1 MKRISSILLVLMV
14 SSILLPAS
22 NFGIVSSEVVC
33 CDSIQ
38 YNLMFSGSSSN
49 GLLSPFE
56 SSLGSEQKSE
66 VGSAITQSTEVGRW
80 SGQTNFGGEYPSHT
94 ATFILPYKIN
104 DGAGVTINATVE
116 LRLGSETNTGS
127 TPLPQTFLP
136 GENGVLELDIDV
148 SSGTLLA
155 EDSIIVIFSVQEL
168 LLPTG
173 SNPSIEFL
181 WGTSEYLGSIS
192 LEAPLFDIEIN
203 EPIIEGRSAHVPVKF
218 NSGYGSQLI
227 SESNF
232 EFYANG
238 NLIEQLPVSTQG
250 NLLTWTWAADNNV
263 EDGSFPFEVKINFQN
278 GTTVNAGTEFEITF
292 GDSEGNNY
300 FYPLTEPIRTG
311 GTDLDVEIEVDMSSD
326 IEKTIKLTI
335 KENVAFWMRW
345 GLDNMGNPSLNT
357 TSWLRSLA
365 PTNSDYYQNRV
376 LDNAEVSS
384 FEQQIR
390 QTELNNFLGQ
400 GLGIDAKRLLGLD
413 RAEFD
418 YVGVEILLNGDETV
432 SNTPITLI
440 FKTRQA
446 NTAGQEH
453 LMLDNFIKP
462 YFDESDRIWS
472 SVNFNLILNTDSIN
486 GVFLRDSTEIE
497 VTQTRLI
504 FTEKIIASTTFTQT
518 DAPLL
523 WVQQGG
529 SPLESPLAIFLIC
542 SIIAFAGLIVSGFL
556 SRGKNKLMLI
566 SEIIILIS
574 LGFILYFLSIEFI
587 VVLIAAAASSSL
599 WIITAIFSGSRDDDY
614 LSDSNVLTNA
624 DPLDFDNITSF
635 NCPNCSTKVNISSN
649 ERPLRVACTGCN
661 KVLKIVD

>member
-1 MKRISSILLVLMV
+1 MKRVSTILLILMISSITLP
-14 SSILLPAS
+14 SSNLGLA
-22 NFGIVSSEVVC
+22 SSEVVC

-38 YNLMFSGSSSN
+38 YNLMFTGSGSN
-49 GLLSPFE
+49 GQLSPFE

-80 SGQTNFGGEYPSHT
+80 TGQTNYGGEYPSHT
-94 ATFILPYKIN
+94 ATFILPYRIN
-104 DGAGVTINATVE
+104 DGAGVTINASVE
-116 LRLGSETNTGS
+116 LRLGSEVNTGS
-127 TPLPQTFLP
+127 TALPQTFLP
-136 GENGVLELDIDV
+136 GEYGVLELEIDV

-173 SNPSIEFL
+173 ANPSIEFL
-181 WGTSEYLGSIS
+181 WGTTEYLGSIN

-203 EPIIEGRSAHVPVKF
+203 EPIIEGRSAHIPVKF

-227 SESNF
+227 SESTF

-250 NLLTWTWAADNNV
+250 NLLTWTWEADNSIN
-263 EDGSFPFEVKINFQN
+263 DGTFPFEIKINFQN

-292 GDSEGNNY
+292 GDSEGTSY

-326 IEKTIKLTI
+326 IEKTIKLNLE
-335 KENVAFWMRW
+335 ENVAFWIRW

-357 TSWLRSLA
+357 TSWLRNLA

-376 LDNAEVSS
+376 IDNAEVSS

-390 QTELNNFLGQ
+390 QTELNNFLGL

-418 YVGVEILLNGDETV
+418 YVGVEILLNGDDSV
-432 SNTPITLI
+432 SNNPVTLI
-440 FKTRQA
+440 FKTRQT

-462 YFDESDRIWS
+462 YFDEGDRIWS
-472 SVNFNLILNTDSIN
+472 SINFNLILNTDSIN

-497 VTQTRLI
+497 VTQTRLV
-504 FTEKIIASTTFTQT
+504 FTEKITASITFTQA
-518 DAPLL
+518 DSPLL

-529 SPLESPLAIFLIC
+529 SPLESPLAIFLIS
-542 SIIAFAGLIVSGFL
+542 SIIALAGLIVSGFL

-587 VVLIAAAASSSL
+587 VVLIAAASSSTL
-599 WIITAIFSGSRDDDY
+599 WVVTAIFAGSGDGDY
-614 LSDSNVLTNA
+614 LSNSNILTDTEGLNSEEY
-624 DPLDFDNITSF
+624 TSF
-635 NCPNCSTKVNISSN
+635 NCPSCSTKINITSN
-649 ERPLRVACTGCN
+649 ERPLRLSCSGCG
-661 KVLKIVD
+661 KILKIVD

>member
-1 MKRISSILLVLMV
+1 MKRMSSILLVLMV

-22 NFGIVSSEVVC
+22 NFGIASSEVVC

-94 ATFILPYKIN
+94 ATFILPYRIN

-127 TPLPQTFLP
+127 TPLPQTFFP
-136 GENGVLELDIDV
+136 GENGVLELDIDI

-181 WGTSEYLGSIS
+181 WGTSEHLGSIS

-263 EDGSFPFEVKINFQN
+263 EDGTFPFEVKINFQN

-335 KENVAFWMRW
+335 EENVAFWMRW

-357 TSWLRSLA
+357 TSWLRNLA

-400 GLGIDAKRLLGLD
+400 GLGIDAKRLLGFD
-413 RAEFD
+413 RVEFD

-432 SNTPITLI
+432 SNNPITLI

-504 FTEKIIASTTFTQT
+504 FTEKITASTTFTQT

-529 SPLESPLAIFLIC
+529 SPLESPLAIFLIS
-542 SIIAFAGLIVSGFL
+542 SIIAFAGLIISGFL

-574 LGFILYFLSIEFI
+574 LGFILYFLAIEFI
-587 VVLIAAAASSSL
+587 VVLIAAAGSSSL
-599 WIITAIFSGSRDDDY
+599 WVITAIFSGSSNDDY
-614 LSDSNVLTNA
+614 LSDANVLTNTESS
-624 DPLDFDNITSF
+624 NSEHITSF
-635 NCPNCSTKVNISSN
+635 DCPNCSTKINISSN
-649 ERPLRVACTGCN
+649 ERPLRVACTGCD

>member
-22 NFGIVSSEVVC
+22 NFGIASSEVVC
-33 CDSIQ
+33 CDSIR

-94 ATFILPYKIN
+94 ATFILPYRIN

-181 WGTSEYLGSIS
+181 WGTSEHLGSIS

-263 EDGSFPFEVKINFQN
+263 EDGTFPFEVKINFQN

-335 KENVAFWMRW
+335 EENVAFWMRW

-357 TSWLRSLA
+357 TSWLRNLA

-432 SNTPITLI
+432 SNNPITLI

-504 FTEKIIASTTFTQT
+504 FTEKITASTTFTQT

>member
-22 NFGIVSSEVVC
+22 NFGIASSEVVC

-94 ATFILPYKIN
+94 ATFILPYRIN

-181 WGTSEYLGSIS
+181 WGTSEHLGSIS

-263 EDGSFPFEVKINFQN
+263 EDGTFPFEVKINFQN

-335 KENVAFWMRW
+335 EENVAFWMRW

-357 TSWLRSLA
+357 TSWLRNLA

-432 SNTPITLI
+432 SNNPITLI

-529 SPLESPLAIFLIC
+529 SPLESPLAIFLIS
-542 SIIAFAGLIVSGFL
+542 SIIAFAGLIISGFL

-587 VVLIAAAASSSL
+587 VVLIAAAGSSSL
-599 WIITAIFSGSRDDDY
+599 WVITAIFSGSSNDDY
-614 LSDSNVLTNA
+614 FSDANVLTNTESRNSEHIA
-624 DPLDFDNITSF
+624 SFD
-635 NCPNCSTKVNISSN
+635 CPNCSTKINISSN
-649 ERPLRVACTGCN
+649 ERPLRVACTGCD

>member
-22 NFGIVSSEVVC
+22 NFGIASSEVVC

-94 ATFILPYKIN
+94 ATFILPYRIN

-181 WGTSEYLGSIS
+181 WGTSEHLGSIS

-263 EDGSFPFEVKINFQN
+263 EDGTFPFEVKINFQN

-335 KENVAFWMRW
+335 EENVAFWMRW

-357 TSWLRSLA
+357 TSWLRNLA

-432 SNTPITLI
+432 SNNPITLI

-504 FTEKIIASTTFTQT
+504 FTEKITASTTFTQT

-529 SPLESPLAIFLIC
+529 SPLESPLAIFLIS
-542 SIIAFAGLIVSGFL
+542 SIIAFAGLIISGFL

-587 VVLIAAAASSSL
+587 VVLIAAAGSSSL
-599 WIITAIFSGSRDDDY
+599 WVITAIFSGSSNDDY
-614 LSDSNVLTNA
+614 FSDANVLTNTESRNSEHIA
-624 DPLDFDNITSF
+624 SFD
-635 NCPNCSTKVNISSN
+635 CPNCSTKINISSN
-649 ERPLRVACTGCN
+649 ERPLRVACTGCD